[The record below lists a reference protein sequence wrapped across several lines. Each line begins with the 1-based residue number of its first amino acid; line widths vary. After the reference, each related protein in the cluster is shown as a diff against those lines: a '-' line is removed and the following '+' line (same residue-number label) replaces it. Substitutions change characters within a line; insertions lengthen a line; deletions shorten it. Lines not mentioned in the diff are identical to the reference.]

1 MCSGVEEHVC
11 HSFVTTSS
19 EKATLLMQPS
29 VGAHLVS
36 WFLSNRDTNRTNE
49 RLAALWLGGQLHL
62 FIKEEFLYGLCQELN
77 LCHSEE
83 MSGKFTKR
91 VFNMESEQTLTLCT
105 VDPLWH
111 WTEIASGRCCS
122 VVESY
127 WCFLLAACQILLI
140 AFNILQAT
148 TGQQFGPVLRGLF

>member
-36 WFLSNRDTNRTNE
+36 WFLSNRDTNITNK
-49 RLAALWLGGQLHL
+49 RLAALWVGGQLHL

-83 MSGKFTKR
+83 TSGQFTKR
-91 VFNMESEQTLTLCT
+91 VFNMESEQTVTLYSRAIMALYRNCIKQMLFSSE
-105 VDPLWH
+105 V
-111 WTEIASGRCCS
+111 
-122 VVESY
+122 
-127 WCFLLAACQILLI
+127 IL
-140 AFNILQAT
+140 
-148 TGQQFGPVLRGLF
+148 VLSIGSMSHYFDRF

>member
-83 MSGKFTKR
+83 MSGQFTKR
-91 VFNMESEQTLTLCT
+91 VFNMESEQTVTLYSRAIVALYRNC
-105 VDPLWH
+105 LM
-111 WTEIASGRCCS
+111 EMLFSSG
-122 VVESY
+122 V
-127 WCFLLAACQILLI
+127 LL
-140 AFNILQAT
+140 
-148 TGQQFGPVLRGLF
+148 VLSAGSMSNSFDSF

>member
-19 EKATLLMQPS
+19 ERATLLMQPS

-36 WFLSNRDTNRTNE
+36 WFLSNRDTNRTNK
-49 RLAALWLGGQLHL
+49 RLAALWVGGQLHL

-83 MSGKFTKR
+83 TSGQFTKR
-91 VFNMESEQTLTLCT
+91 VFNMESEQTVTLYSRAIMALYRNCLREMLFSSE
-105 VDPLWH
+105 V
-111 WTEIASGRCCS
+111 
-122 VVESY
+122 
-127 WCFLLAACQILLI
+127 LLVLS
-140 AFNILQAT
+140 
-148 TGQQFGPVLRGLF
+148 TGSMSHYFDSF

>member
-36 WFLSNRDTNRTNE
+36 WFLSNRDTNITNK
-49 RLAALWLGGQLHL
+49 RLAALWVGGQLHL

-83 MSGKFTKR
+83 TSGQFTKR
-91 VFNMESEQTLTLCT
+91 VFNMESEQTVTLYSRAIMALYRNCLKEMLFSSE
-105 VDPLWH
+105 V
-111 WTEIASGRCCS
+111 
-122 VVESY
+122 
-127 WCFLLAACQILLI
+127 LL
-140 AFNILQAT
+140 
-148 TGQQFGPVLRGLF
+148 VLSIGSMSHYFDRF